1 MLLVFTKKQT
11 PRIVY
16 TFKHICT
23 HMLGVEVKFTSKIE
37 DFIGHDGPKMSY
49 GRQPLGN
56 ELFFQN
62 VPLLF
67 EQGFSDI
74 EPTVQEWGSTVGFF
88 KVTDKSALPYD
99 IFAAS
104 FYLLSRYEEY
114 SPHVKDSEGRFP
126 ATESLAYKSNFI
138 HQPVV
143 DFWVERFR
151 SVLKERFNTIT
162 FKNKL
167 FKLSTIVAVE
177 EAYKYKR
184 KGIMRSVVGGLRDLV
199 TLRLGSVFNRL
210 RTLFFLKKDDYDVF
224 EKLVDFSKKH
234 NVKFK
239 YMFQLSDFSAKDRNV
254 NHNRKN
260 FHSLIKSMADYNEVG
275 LLSGHNST
283 IEKSVLRKEKKRLEN
298 IMNRPLKSMLNA
310 KYPMNLP
317 ETQNH
322 IADLEIPHT
331 FSMGYP
337 EYVGFR
343 ANTCSPFLFY
353 DINLERVT
361 PVRLHPYVFNSLC
374 VSPENFKEVSE
385 KLLQVKSAINRLE
398 GEMNLVFN
406 NVDFSTQTTAN
417 AYLDLIIQLNET

>member
-1 MLLVFTKKQT
+1 M
-11 PRIVY
+11 
-16 TFKHICT
+16 
-23 HMLGVEVKFTSKIE
+23 
-37 DFIGHDGPKMSY
+37 
-49 GRQPLGN
+49 
-56 ELFFQN
+56 
-62 VPLLF
+62 
-67 EQGFSDI
+67 
-74 EPTVQEWGSTVGFF
+74 
-88 KVTDKSALPYD
+88 
-99 IFAAS
+99 
-104 FYLLSRYEEY
+104 
-114 SPHVKDSEGRFP
+114 
-126 ATESLAYKSNFI
+126 
-138 HQPVV
+138 
-143 DFWVERFR
+143 
-151 SVLKERFNTIT
+151 
-162 FKNKL
+162 
-167 FKLSTIVAVE
+167 
-177 EAYKYKR
+177 
-184 KGIMRSVVGGLRDLV
+184 

-210 RTLFFLKKDDYDVF
+210 RTLLFLKKDDYDVF
-224 EKLVDFSKKH
+224 EKLVGFSKKH